1 MSGPPPEDP
10 IRGLMNIAVELHEFF
25 TSLVAAGFDK
35 PQAMALTAAF
45 VQGMAQRGA

>member
-1 MSGPPPEDP
+1 VSAPSPEDP

-25 TSLVAAGFDK
+25 TSLVAAGFDRQ
-35 PQAMALTAAF
+35 QAMTLTASF